1 MEEKHWPFLM
11 WLISTKQDKIQNSV
25 SNIFLSSFSQKYEV
39 HVDWMNSTK
48 LMNIHNLQSKK
59 NKKNLIN
66 GQKISARV
74 FIRHL
79 WSISSCVF
87 NDKQNL
93 SYKLNT
99 TAAMIYT

>member
-48 LMNIHNLQSKK
+48 LMNIHNLQRKTKK
-59 NKKNLIN
+59 IWSTDKKFQHEVSSDTYEAFLHVYLMTN
-66 GQKISARV
+66 KISAT
-74 FIRHL
+74 
-79 WSISSCVF
+79 
-87 NDKQNL
+87 N
-93 SYKLNT
+93 
-99 TAAMIYT
+99 